1 MRWIFLI
8 LFAVVSFLS
17 ILCVPKYEECGL
29 KVFENPEDIS
39 NSFIYFGLILIFTA
53 IILLLAKINV
63 NILKLL
69 LYLLIFIS
77 AYYVLLPFLGNYSLF
92 LSLAIIALLIKKPH
106 WIVINI
112 SALLLAVGI
121 TSMFGISLEPL
132 PVMVLLIV
140 LAIYDYIAVYKTG
153 HMVNLANSVVKMRL
167 PLLFII
173 PSKPKPMLLGVG
185 DVVIPNL
192 LVVSAQAFMNAPTIG
207 FIKIPALTAL
217 IGGLIGMLML
227 ITLTG
232 RGPHAG
238 LPFLNGGV
246 ISGFMIGSCLIN
258 YFT

>member
-8 LFAVVSFLS
+8 LFVTISFLS
-17 ILCVPKYEECGL
+17 ILCVPKYEEYGL
-29 KVFENPEDIS
+29 KVFENPGDIS

-53 IILLLAKINV
+53 IILLLAKLNV
-63 NILKLL
+63 NVLKLL

-77 AYYVLLPFLGNYSLF
+77 AYHVLLPFLGDYSLF
-92 LSLAIIALLIKKPH
+92 LSLIIVALLIKKPH
-106 WIVINI
+106 WIIINI

-132 PVMVLLIV
+132 PVIVLLIV
-140 LAIYDYIAVYKTG
+140 LAIYDWIAVHKTG
-153 HMVNLANSVVKMRL
+153 HMVDLADSVIKMKL

-192 LVVSAQAFMNAPTIG
+192 LVVSAQTFMNTPTIG

-217 IGGLIGMLML
+217 VGGLIGMLML
-227 ITLTG
+227 ITLTD
-232 RGPHAG
+232 RGPQAG

-246 ISGFMIGSCLIN
+246 ILGFVIGIVSLGWI
-258 YFT
+258 